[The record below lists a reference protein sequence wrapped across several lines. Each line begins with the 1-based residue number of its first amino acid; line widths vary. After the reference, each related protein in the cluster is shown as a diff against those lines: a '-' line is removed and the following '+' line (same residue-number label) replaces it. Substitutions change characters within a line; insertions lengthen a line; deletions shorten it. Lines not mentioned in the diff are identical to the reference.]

1 MKSRADCVRYRGS
14 VWRISNS
21 SAAMIKAKAGGKHMV
36 NGSRKR
42 RCLGRQEFHSRLLS
56 LPFLFAAS
64 LLFLATPL
72 AAQHSHGVLTPG
84 VTFPTDDSVLDE
96 SPQMIMMSFR
106 VDVTL
111 LKLALYS
118 AEGDWI
124 NIGFAYDPNR
134 MADSFAYPLGFELPD
149 SEYYIARW
157 SVTDGKRGLLNGEFK
172 FSIGDDAIPPSE
184 VIASKVS
191 DAVESLP
198 STGSYRIV
206 PKD

>member
-1 MKSRADCVRYRGS
+1 MYGRLPRNQRNETRVLRSRWTA
-14 VWRISNS
+14 
-21 SAAMIKAKAGGKHMV
+21 
-36 NGSRKR
+36 
-42 RCLGRQEFHSRLLS
+42 LS
-56 LPFLFAAS
+56 FFAAFAC
-64 LLFLATPL
+64 LTIQLPNHAV
-72 AAQHSHGVLTPG
+72 AQHSHGVLTPG

-111 LKLALYS
+111 LKLALYT
-118 AEGDWI
+118 AEGQWI
-124 NIGFAYDPNR
+124 NIGFSYDPNR

-172 FSIGDDAIPPSE
+172 FSIGDEAIPPSE
-184 VIASKVS
+184 IIASKVS

-198 STGSYRIV
+198 STGSYRVV
-206 PKD
+206 PKE

>member
-1 MKSRADCVRYRGS
+1 MYGRLQRNQRNEIRVLRSRWTA
-14 VWRISNS
+14 
-21 SAAMIKAKAGGKHMV
+21 
-36 NGSRKR
+36 
-42 RCLGRQEFHSRLLS
+42 
-56 LPFLFAAS
+56 LPFFAAFAC
-64 LLFLATPL
+64 LTIQLPNHAV
-72 AAQHSHGVLTPG
+72 AQHSHGVLTPG

-111 LKLALYS
+111 LKLALYT
-118 AEGDWI
+118 AEGQWI
-124 NIGFAYDPNR
+124 NIGFSYDPNR

-172 FSIGDDAIPPSE
+172 FSIGDEAIRPSE
-184 VIASKVS
+184 IIASKVS

-198 STGSYRIV
+198 STGSYRVV
-206 PKD
+206 PKE